1 MIYRTWR
8 KEKGHIV
15 TLANAC
21 IKAFNEDA
29 GLLFVNMSQIFAV
42 WFIPFYRAKVDFV
55 ALLTLTT
62 QNPDASYR
70 REGLQYSDVTAER
83 RPKYYIA
90 RQEDHYQVND
100 FINFLMPGLGPMLC
114 RWAQNLATIACVV
127 GVLTFDAFIRALF
140 GRKQVARTPIAY
152 KPTQRAE

>member
-1 MIYRTWR
+1 
-8 KEKGHIV
+8 
-15 TLANAC
+15 
-21 IKAFNEDA
+21 
-29 GLLFVNMSQIFAV
+29 MSQVFAV

-62 QNPDASYR
+62 QKPDVSYR

-83 RPKYYIA
+83 RPRYYIA
-90 RQEDHYQVND
+90 KQEDHYQVND

-114 RWAQNLATIACVV
+114 RWGQNLATIACVV
-127 GVLTFDAFIRALF
+127 GVLVFDAFIRVLF

-152 KPTQRAE
+152 KPTQKLE